1 MATVLQD
8 DRIARA
14 DTAADNFRAV
24 TPEEIAHYREFG
36 WAKLENFVQ
45 PAMVRRL
52 LEVGVEKLGEDGDSN
67 PPLPILQD
75 LFNHAYADALNDPT
89 LRPLLNNLGKNAKAL
104 MQRRPHVEVRYF
116 TENFAVKLPAGKES
130 KHAGNGRTEFHHDF
144 PNWQLDRSGG
154 MAFWIALKD
163 MGPDMGTMS
172 FVNGSHRLGVLG
184 NYRNGD
190 LLELYPE
197 ILERC
202 TLSDP
207 MTYEAGDAT
216 VHSSLTVH
224 GAGFNLTDRPRWA
237 YTVLLNPADARWNG
251 APAEAYDTTHMTV
264 HQELDDERFPILSR

>member
-1 MATVLQD
+1 MTPLDMAA
-8 DRIARA
+8 RIC
-14 DTAADNFRAV
+14 RAV
-24 TPEEIAHYREFG
+24 TPGEIAHYQQSG
-36 WAKLENFVQ
+36 WVKLEGFVQ
-45 PAMVRRL
+45 PEMIQRL
-52 LEVGVEKLGEDGDSN
+52 LDIGIEKLGEDGDSN

-75 LFNHAYADALNDPT
+75 LFNHACADALHDPS
-89 LRPLLNNLGKNAKAL
+89 LRPLLNDIGMNAKAL
-104 MQRRPHVEVRYF
+104 MQRQSHVEVRYF
-116 TENFAVKLPAGKES
+116 IENFAVKLPAAKPS

-154 MAFWIALKD
+154 MAFWIALTD

-190 LLELYPE
+190 LLQLYPE

-202 TLSDP
+202 TLSEP
-207 MTYEAGDAT
+207 MTYKAGDAT
-216 VHSSLTVH
+216 VHSNLTVH
-224 GAGFNLTDRPRWA
+224 GAGFNRADRPRWA

-251 APAEAYDTTHMTV
+251 APAEAYDTTHMQV